1 MSSIRDSADQPF
13 LQSAD
18 DHVDETVDE
27 DALDNAAHAQQEH
40 HQKYQPPSPRLVGR
54 LLDLVLL
61 LQAVQVLLGRLLQAS
76 LRGREKKLSGLEAL
90 ESGMCDV
97 IKIRILKRR
106 DATRSGKGNH
116 QPLNIKTAV

>member
-1 MSSIRDSADQPF
+1 MSSIRDSAVQPF

-54 LLDLVLL
+54 LLHLVLL

-76 LRGREKKLSGLEAL
+76 LRRREKKLSGLEAL

-97 IKIRILKRR
+97 IKLGLKRR
-106 DATRSGKGNH
+106 DATRTK
-116 QPLNIKTAV
+116 IK